1 MTVII
6 ITNALALMVCCF
18 ISHIEASLSI
28 KYKSKSSIKP
38 NGPLDFITMRY
49 LRRFASERK
58 RATDRFNALYLMN
71 LICMILISLLLLL
84 LVLSIVFRF
93 DPAAVLDK
101 LHWSVLLL
109 PMFLGIGGTAFAA
122 FSDST
127 RENVEHS
134 KVLFRLLLFESAV
147 AVILAVIN
155 FSCMG

>member
-1 MTVII
+1 
-6 ITNALALMVCCF
+6 
-18 ISHIEASLSI
+18 
-28 KYKSKSSIKP
+28 
-38 NGPLDFITMRY
+38 MRY

-58 RATDRFNALYLMN
+58 RLTDRFSALYWIN
-71 LICMILISLLLLL
+71 LICLILTALLILLLIPL
-84 LVLSIVFRF
+84 IVFRSGS
-93 DPAAVLDK
+93 AAVFDK

-109 PMFLGIGGTAFAA
+109 PMFLGICGMVFAV